1 MSQPTAR
8 AVHVDQP
15 LTNISIA
22 YLQNASNF
30 VAGQVFPNLP
40 VSKQSDLY
48 YVFDR
53 GFFNRDEAKK
63 RAPGTEAAKVG
74 FELATASYF
83 ADVWAV
89 KHGIPDQIAANA
101 DAVLNLERAAAELV
115 THKLLIRKEK
125 DWASNYFTT
134 GIWGTEVAGVA
145 DSTAGP
151 GTDEVVQ
158 WSDQTAGDPIANIR
172 AAKTDIM
179 ESTGFM
185 PNTMVMSQRVLD
197 ALVDHPDIVDRIK
210 YSGGVGPSNPAV
222 TTEQALAQLFGIP
235 RILVMRGIENTAAE
249 GDTNVHSF
257 IGGKNALLTYSAP
270 TPGLMTP
277 SAGYTFSWQGYQ
289 GQTNTFGMATK
300 RRYRDE
306 LETTEVE
313 GNIAMDHKLV
323 ASDLG
328 YFFSNIVV

>member
-1 MSQPTAR
+1 MTLPTSR

-22 YLQNASNF
+22 FLQNASNF
-30 VAGQVFPNLP
+30 VASQVFPNLP
-40 VSKQSDLY
+40 VQKQSDLY

-53 GFFNRDEAKK
+53 GYFNRDEARK

-74 FELATASYF
+74 FDLETASYF
-83 ADVWAV
+83 ADVWAI
-89 KHGIPDQIAANA
+89 KHVIPDQVAANA
-101 DAVLNLERAAAELV
+101 DAVISLERAAAELV
-115 THKLLIRKEK
+115 THKLLIRREK
-125 DWASNYFTT
+125 DWASSYFTS
-134 GIWGTEVAGVA
+134 GVWGTDVTGVA

-158 WSDQTAGDPIANIR
+158 WSDQTSGDPIGNVR
-172 AAKTDIM
+172 SAKTDLM

-210 YSGGVGPSNPAV
+210 YSGGVGPSNPAI
-222 TTEQALAQLFGIP
+222 TTEQALGQLFGIP

-257 IGGKNALLTYSAP
+257 IGGKNALLCYAAP
-270 TPGLMTP
+270 TPGVMTP
-277 SAGYTFSWQGYQ
+277 SAGYTFSWQGYLN
-289 GQTNTFGMATK
+289 QTNTFGMATK

-306 LETTEVE
+306 IEATEVE
-313 GNIAMDHKLV
+313 GALAFDHKMV
-323 ASDLG
+323 AAEMGLLWSD
-328 YFFSNIVV
+328 IVA

>member
-22 YLQNASNF
+22 YLQNAANF

-40 VSKQSDLY
+40 VQKQSDLY

-53 GFFNRDEAKK
+53 GYFNRDEAKK

-74 FELATASYF
+74 FELETASYF

-115 THKLLIRKEK
+115 THKLLIRREK
-125 DWASNYFTT
+125 DWATNFFTT
-134 GIWGTEVAGVA
+134 GIWGTEYTGVA
-145 DSTAGP
+145 ATP

-158 WSDQTAGDPIANIR
+158 WSDETSGDPIGDIR
-172 AAKTDIM
+172 TAKTDIM

-197 ALVDHPDIVDRIK
+197 SLIDHPDIVDRIK
-210 YSGGVGPSNPAV
+210 YSGGVGNQNPAV
-222 TTEQALAQLFGIP
+222 TSEQALSQLFGIP

-249 GDTNVHSF
+249 GDTNAHSF
-257 IGGKNALLTYSAP
+257 IGGKNALLCYAAP
-270 TPGLMTP
+270 TPGVMTP
-277 SAGYTFSWQGYQ
+277 SAGYTFSWQGYL

-313 GNIAMDHKLV
+313 SSMAVDHKLV
-323 ASDLG
+323 ASDMG
-328 YFFSNIVV
+328 VFFGSIVA

>member
-1 MSQPTAR
+1 MTQPTAR

-15 LTNISIA
+15 LTNISMA
-22 YLQNASNF
+22 FLQNASNF

-40 VSKQSDLY
+40 VQKQSDLY

-53 GFFNRDEAKK
+53 GYYNRDEAKK
-63 RAPGTEAAKVG
+63 RAPGTEASKVG
-74 FELATASYF
+74 FELDTASYF
-83 ADVWAV
+83 ADVWAP

-115 THKLLIRKEK
+115 THKLLIRREK
-125 DWASNYFTT
+125 DWAANYFT
-134 GIWGTEVAGVA
+134 AGVWA
-145 DSTAGP
+145 TDITGVASSP
-151 GTDEVVQ
+151 GTSEVVQ
-158 WSDQTAGDPIANIR
+158 WSDQTSGDPIGNIR
-172 AAKTDIM
+172 TAKTDIM

-210 YSGGVGPSNPAV
+210 YSGGVGNTNPAV
-222 TTEQALAQLFGIP
+222 TTEQALSQLFGIP
-235 RILVMRGIENTAAE
+235 RILVMPGVENTAAE
-249 GDTNVHSF
+249 GDANVHSF

-270 TPGLMTP
+270 TPGIMTP
-277 SAGYTFSWQGYQ
+277 SAGYTFSWQGYL
-289 GQTNTFGMATK
+289 GQSNAFGMATK

-313 GNIAMDHKLV
+313 GAMAFDHKQV
-323 ASDLG
+323 ATDLG
-328 YFFSNIVV
+328 YLWSSIVA

>member
-1 MSQPTAR
+1 MSQPNAR

-22 YLQNASNF
+22 FLQNATNF

-40 VSKQSDLY
+40 VAKQSDLY
-48 YVFDR
+48 YTFDR
-53 GFFNRDEAKK
+53 GYFNRDEAKK

-74 FELATASYF
+74 FELDTASYF

-115 THKLLIRKEK
+115 THKLLIRQEK
-125 DWASNYFTT
+125 DWAANFFTT
-134 GIWGTEVAGVA
+134 GLWGTDVTGAA
-145 DSTAGP
+145 SSP
-151 GTDEVVQ
+151 GTGEVIQ
-158 WSDQTAGDPIANIR
+158 WSDQTSGDPIANIR
-172 AAKTDIM
+172 SAKTDMM

-185 PNTMVMSQRVLD
+185 PNTLVMSQRVLD

-210 YSGGVGPSNPAV
+210 YSGGVGPNNPAV
-222 TTEQALAQLFGIP
+222 TSEQALAQLFGVP

-249 GDTNVHSF
+249 GDANVHSF
-257 IGGKNALLTYSAP
+257 IGGKNALLCYAAP

-277 SAGYTFSWQGYQ
+277 SAGYKFSWQGYL

-306 LETTEVE
+306 LETTEIE
-313 GNIAMDHKLV
+313 GSMAMDHRLV
-323 ASDLG
+323 ASELG
-328 YFFSNIVV
+328 HFFSNIVS

>member
-22 YLQNASNF
+22 YLQNAANF

-40 VSKQSDLY
+40 VQKQSDLY

-53 GFFNRDEAKK
+53 GYFNRDEAKK

-74 FELATASYF
+74 FDLDTASYF

-115 THKLLIRKEK
+115 THKMLIRREK
-125 DWASNYFTT
+125 DWAANYFTT
-134 GIWGTEVAGVA
+134 GVWGTDISGVA
-145 DSTAGP
+145 ASP

-158 WSDQTAGDPIANIR
+158 WSDQTSGDPIANIR
-172 AAKTDIM
+172 SAKTDIM

-210 YSGGVGPSNPAV
+210 YSGGVGNTNPAV
-222 TTEQALAQLFGIP
+222 TTEQALSQLFGIP
-235 RILVMRGIENTAAE
+235 RLLVMRGVENTAAE
-249 GDTNVHSF
+249 GDSNVHSF
-257 IGGKNALLTYSAP
+257 IGGKNALLTYAAP
-270 TPGLMTP
+270 TPGIMTP
-277 SAGYTFSWQGYQ
+277 SAGYSFSWQGYL

-313 GNIAMDHKLV
+313 GSMAFDHKLV

-328 YFFSNIVV
+328 YMWSGIVA

>member
-1 MSQPTAR
+1 MPQPTAR

-22 YLQNASNF
+22 FLQNASNF

-40 VSKQSDLY
+40 VQKQSDLY
-48 YVFDR
+48 YIFDR
-53 GFFNRDEAKK
+53 GYFNRDEAKK

-74 FELATASYF
+74 FELETASYF

-101 DAVLNLERAAAELV
+101 DAVLNLERSAAELV
-115 THKLLIRKEK
+115 THKMLIRREK

-134 GIWGTEVAGVA
+134 GVWGTDYTGVA
-145 DSTAGP
+145 ATP
-151 GTDEVVQ
+151 GTGDVVQ
-158 WSDQTAGDPIANIR
+158 WSDQTSGDPIGDIR
-172 AAKTDIM
+172 TAKTDIM

-210 YSGGVGPSNPAV
+210 YSGGVGNQNPAV
-222 TTEQALAQLFGIP
+222 TSEQALSQLFGIP
-235 RILVMRGIENTAAE
+235 RILVMRGVENSAAE
-249 GDTNVHSF
+249 GDSNVHAF

-270 TPGLMTP
+270 TPGIMTP
-277 SAGYTFSWQGYQ
+277 SAGYTFSWQGYL
-289 GQTNTFGMATK
+289 GQSNTFGMATK

-306 LETTEVE
+306 LETTEIE
-313 GNIAMDHKLV
+313 GSMAFDHKLV

-328 YFFSNIVV
+328 VFFSGIVS

>member
-1 MSQPTAR
+1 MSQPNAR

-22 YLQNASNF
+22 FLQNAANF

-40 VSKQSDLY
+40 VQKQSDLY
-48 YVFDR
+48 YTFDR
-53 GFFNRDEAKK
+53 GYFNRDEAQK

-74 FELATASYF
+74 FDLATASYF

-101 DAVLNLERAAAELV
+101 DAVLNLERSAAELV
-115 THKLLIRKEK
+115 THKMLLRCEK
-125 DWASNYFTT
+125 DWAANYFTT
-134 GIWGTEVAGVA
+134 SVWGTEYTGVA
-145 DSTAGP
+145 ASP
-151 GTDEVVQ
+151 GTGDVVQ
-158 WSDQTAGDPIANIR
+158 WSDQTSGNPIGDIR
-172 AAKTDIM
+172 TAKTDIM

-210 YSGGVGPSNPAV
+210 YSGGVGNQNPAV
-222 TTEQALAQLFGIP
+222 TSEQALSQLFGIP
-235 RILVMRGIENTAAE
+235 RILVMRGVENTAAE

-270 TPGLMTP
+270 TPGIMTP
-277 SAGYTFSWQGYQ
+277 SAGYTFSWQGYL

-306 LETTEVE
+306 LETTEIE
-313 GNIAMDHKLV
+313 GAMAFDHKLV

-328 YFFSNIVV
+328 VYFSGIVA

>member
-1 MSQPTAR
+1 MPQPTAR

-22 YLQNASNF
+22 FLQNASNF

-53 GFFNRDEAKK
+53 GYFNRDEAKK

-74 FELATASYF
+74 FELDTASYF
-83 ADVWAV
+83 ADVWAI

-101 DAVLNLERAAAELV
+101 DAVLNLERSGAELV
-115 THKLLIRKEK
+115 THKMLIRREK
-125 DWASNYFTT
+125 DWASSYFTT
-134 GIWGTEVAGVA
+134 GVWGTDITGTASGPS
-145 DSTAGP
+145 STE
-151 GTDEVVQ
+151 TIQ
-158 WSDQTAGDPIANIR
+158 WSDDTDGDPIRDIR

-197 ALVDHPDIVDRIK
+197 VLMDHPDIVDRIK
-210 YSGGVGPSNPAV
+210 YSGGIGNQNPAV
-222 TTEQALAQLFGIP
+222 TSEQALSQLFGVP
-235 RILVMRGIENTAAE
+235 RILVMRGTENTAAE
-249 GDTNVHSF
+249 GDADAHAF
-257 IGGKNALLTYSAP
+257 IGGGKNALLTYSAP

-277 SAGYTFSWQGYQ
+277 SAGYTFSWQGYL
-289 GQTNTFGMATK
+289 GETNTFGMATK

-306 LETTEVE
+306 LEATEIE
-313 GNIAMDHKLV
+313 GSMAFDHKMV
-323 ASDLG
+323 AADLG
-328 YFFSNIVV
+328 YFWSGVVA

>member
-1 MSQPTAR
+1 MSQPNAR

-22 YLQNASNF
+22 FLQNAANF

-40 VSKQSDLY
+40 VQKQSDLY
-48 YVFDR
+48 YTFDR
-53 GFFNRDEAKK
+53 GYFNRDEAQK

-74 FELATASYF
+74 FDLATASYF

-101 DAVLNLERAAAELV
+101 DAVLNLERSAAELV
-115 THKLLIRKEK
+115 THKMLLRREK
-125 DWASNYFTT
+125 DWAANYFTT
-134 GIWGTEVAGVA
+134 SVWGTDYTGVA
-145 DSTAGP
+145 ASP
-151 GTDEVVQ
+151 GTGDVIQ
-158 WSDQTAGDPIANIR
+158 WSDQTSGNPIGDIR
-172 AAKTDIM
+172 TAKTDIM

-210 YSGGVGPSNPAV
+210 YSGGVGNQNPAI
-222 TTEQALAQLFGIP
+222 TSEQALSQLFGIP
-235 RILVMRGIENTAAE
+235 RILVMRGVENTAAE

-270 TPGLMTP
+270 TPGIMTP
-277 SAGYTFSWQGYQ
+277 SAGYTFSWQGYL

-306 LETTEVE
+306 LETTEIE
-313 GNIAMDHKLV
+313 GAMAFDHKLV

-328 YFFSNIVV
+328 VYFSGIVA

>member
-15 LTNISIA
+15 LTSISIA
-22 YLQNASNF
+22 FLQNAANF
-30 VAGQVFPNLP
+30 VASQVFPNLP
-40 VSKQSDLY
+40 VQKQSDLY

-53 GFFNRDEAKK
+53 GYFNRDEAKK

-74 FELATASYF
+74 FDLETASYF

-115 THKLLIRKEK
+115 THKLLIRREK
-125 DWASNYFTT
+125 DWATNYFTT
-134 GIWGTEVAGVA
+134 SVWGTDLTGVAG
-145 DSTAGP
+145 TP
-151 GTDEVVQ
+151 GTDETVQ
-158 WSDQTAGDPIANIR
+158 WSDQTSGDPIGDIR
-172 AAKTDIM
+172 TAKTDIM

-210 YSGGVGPSNPAV
+210 YSGGVGNTNPAV
-222 TTEQALAQLFGIP
+222 TTEQALSQLFGIP
-235 RILVMRGIENTAAE
+235 RILVMRGVENTAAE

-270 TPGLMTP
+270 TPGIMTP
-277 SAGYTFSWQGYQ
+277 SAGYTFSWQGYL
-289 GQTNTFGMATK
+289 GQSNTFGMATK

-313 GNIAMDHKLV
+313 GAMSFDHKLV
-323 ASDLG
+323 SSELG
-328 YFFSNIVV
+328 YFFSSIVI

>member
-1 MSQPTAR
+1 MTQPTAR

-22 YLQNASNF
+22 YLQSAANF

-40 VSKQSDLY
+40 VQKQSDLY

-74 FELATASYF
+74 FELETASYF

-101 DAVLNLERAAAELV
+101 DAVLNLETAAAELV
-115 THKLLIRKEK
+115 THKMLIRREK
-125 DWASNYFTT
+125 DWAANYFTT
-134 GIWGTEVAGVA
+134 GVWGTNYTGVA
-145 DSTAGP
+145 SSP
-151 GTDEVVQ
+151 GTGDLVQ
-158 WSDQTAGDPIANIR
+158 WSDETSGDPIGDIR
-172 AAKTDIM
+172 TAKTDIM
-179 ESTGFM
+179 ESTGLM

-210 YSGGVGPSNPAV
+210 YSGGVGNQNPAV
-222 TTEQALAQLFGIP
+222 TSEQALSQLFGIP
-235 RILVMRGIENTAAE
+235 RILVMRGVENTAAE

-257 IGGKNALLTYSAP
+257 IGGKNALLTHSAP
-270 TPGLMTP
+270 TPGVMTP
-277 SAGYTFSWQGYQ
+277 SAGYTFSWQGYL
-289 GQTNTFGMATK
+289 GQSNEFGMATK

-306 LETTEVE
+306 LETTEIE
-313 GNIAMDHKLV
+313 GAMAFDHKLV
-323 ASDLG
+323 AADLG
-328 YFFSNIVV
+328 VYFSGIVA

>member
-22 YLQNASNF
+22 YLQNAANF

-40 VSKQSDLY
+40 VQKQSDLY

-53 GFFNRDEAKK
+53 GYFNRDEAKK

-74 FELATASYF
+74 FDLDTASYF

-115 THKLLIRKEK
+115 THKMLIRREK
-125 DWASNYFTT
+125 DWAANYFTT
-134 GIWGTEVAGVA
+134 GVWGTDISGVA
-145 DSTAGP
+145 ASP

-158 WSDQTAGDPIANIR
+158 WSDQTSGDPIANIR
-172 AAKTDIM
+172 SAKTDIM

-210 YSGGVGPSNPAV
+210 YSGGVGNTNPAV
-222 TTEQALAQLFGIP
+222 TTEQALSQLFGIP
-235 RILVMRGIENTAAE
+235 RLLVMRGVENTAAE
-249 GDTNVHSF
+249 GDSNVHSF
-257 IGGKNALLTYSAP
+257 IGGKNALLTYAAP
-270 TPGLMTP
+270 TPGIMTP
-277 SAGYTFSWQGYQ
+277 SAGYSFSWQGYL

-313 GNIAMDHKLV
+313 GAMSFDHKLV
-323 ASDLG
+323 AADLG
-328 YFFSNIVV
+328 YYFSGIVA

>member
-1 MSQPTAR
+1 M
-8 AVHVDQP
+8 
-15 LTNISIA
+15 
-22 YLQNASNF
+22 
-30 VAGQVFPNLP
+30 AGQVFPNLP
-40 VSKQSDLY
+40 VQKASDLY

-74 FELATASYF
+74 FELETASYV

-115 THKLLIRKEK
+115 THKMLIRREK
-125 DWASNYFTT
+125 DWAANYFTT
-134 GIWGTEVAGVA
+134 GIWGTNYVGVA
-145 DSTAGP
+145 SSP
-151 GTDEVVQ
+151 GTGDVIQ
-158 WSDQTAGDPIANIR
+158 WSDQTSGDPIGNIR

-179 ESTGFM
+179 EATGFM

-210 YSGGVGPSNPAV
+210 YSGGVGNTNPAV
-222 TTEQALAQLFGIP
+222 TSEQALSQLFGIP
-235 RILVMRGIENTAAE
+235 RILVMRSVENTAAE
-249 GDTNVHSF
+249 SDANVHAF

-270 TPGLMTP
+270 TPGIMTP
-277 SAGYTFSWQGYQ
+277 SAGYTFSWQGYL
-289 GQTNTFGMATK
+289 GQSNAFGMATK

-306 LETTEVE
+306 LETTEIE
-313 GNIAMDHKLV
+313 GSMAFDHKLV
-323 ASDLG
+323 AAELG
-328 YFFSNIVV
+328 CFFSGVVA